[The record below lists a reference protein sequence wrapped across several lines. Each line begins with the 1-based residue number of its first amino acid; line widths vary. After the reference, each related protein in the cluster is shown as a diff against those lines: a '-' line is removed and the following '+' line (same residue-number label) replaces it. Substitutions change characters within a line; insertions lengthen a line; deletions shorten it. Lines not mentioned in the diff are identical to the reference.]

1 MNENM
6 FTRER
11 YKLIED
17 YLKKE
22 SRATVDELAK
32 MLYVSPATV
41 RRDLTEMEK
50 MGQIKRTHGGAIYN
64 DSGDELNIFVRIENN
79 AKEKDET
86 AQIALKHLPSF
97 NTVFVDNSSTCLAL
111 LSKMDLNHKT
121 IVTNGFQLAVML
133 EKKKGV
139 KVLSLGGQILY
150 SSFSTAGSFATSMM
164 NDFHFDLFLSSCA
177 GLEKDGSYEQTLET
191 MELKK
196 LASSRSDKKLLLI
209 DKTKFGHAYLY
220 HTNSLSD
227 YDLIITNAEDNV
239 IKEYVSGENIHF
251 INH

>member
-121 IVTNGFQLAVML
+121 IVTNGFQ
-133 EKKKGV
+133 
-139 KVLSLGGQILY
+139 
-150 SSFSTAGSFATSMM
+150 
-164 NDFHFDLFLSSCA
+164 
-177 GLEKDGSYEQTLET
+177 
-191 MELKK
+191 
-196 LASSRSDKKLLLI
+196 
-209 DKTKFGHAYLY
+209 
-220 HTNSLSD
+220 
-227 YDLIITNAEDNV
+227 
-239 IKEYVSGENIHF
+239 
-251 INH
+251 

>member
-22 SRATVDELAK
+22 SRATVEELAK

-64 DSGDELNIFVRIENN
+64 DNGDELNIFVRIENN
-79 AKEKDET
+79 AKDKEET
-86 AQIALKHLPSF
+86 AQIALKYLPSF
-97 NTVFVDNSSTCLAL
+97 NTAFVDNSSTCLTL
-111 LSKMDLNHKT
+111 LSKMDLSHKT
-121 IVTNGFQLAVML
+121 VVTNGFQLAVML

-139 KVLSLGGQILY
+139 KVIFLGGQILY

-164 NDFHFDLFLSSCA
+164 KDFHFDLFLSSCA

-196 LASSRSDKKLLLI
+196 LASSRSEKKLLLI

-220 HTNSLSD
+220 RTNSLSD
-227 YDLIITNAEDNV
+227 YDLIITNAGDDVVNEYSTQGNV
-239 IKEYVSGENIHF
+239 HF
-251 INH
+251 ANK

>member
-32 MLYVSPATV
+32 MLYVSPATI

-64 DSGDELNIFVRIENN
+64 DNGDELNIFVRIENN

-121 IVTNGFQLAVML
+121 VVTNGFQLAVML

-139 KVLSLGGQILY
+139 KVLFLGGQILY

-164 NDFHFDLFLSSCA
+164 NDF
-177 GLEKDGSYEQTLET
+177 
-191 MELKK
+191 
-196 LASSRSDKKLLLI
+196 
-209 DKTKFGHAYLY
+209 
-220 HTNSLSD
+220 
-227 YDLIITNAEDNV
+227 
-239 IKEYVSGENIHF
+239 
-251 INH
+251 